1 MNHPFDD
8 SSVCLGRTG
17 LGSSA
22 IATDD
27 NNSYYHFDVNS
38 QQDAYGTELTV
49 WDYSGQ
55 DASVAL
61 TKDLGILAYAEE
73 LGHGE
78 LEGAKSER

>member
-1 MNHPFDD
+1 MKNHPFD
-8 SSVCLGRTG
+8 SSVCLDRTG

-22 IATDD
+22 IVTDD

-38 QQDAYGTELTV
+38 QQDAYGAELTV

-55 DASVAL
+55 DESDAL
-61 TKDLGILAYAEE
+61 AKYLGTLAYAEKS
-73 LGHGE
+73 GHGE